1 MTAPKPPALTQSN
14 RILYGLLALFLA
26 GFFAIVGVSWLVS
39 RILDDLEA
47 QRNNEQARLFVGE
60 HIATTVRDIEGKFY
74 QLSTASEGARRRL
87 HKEILEEANELQN
100 AVNILEHGGTLTK
113 RLALNIEGFDEMTR
127 EMTYRRRRSDS
138 KFVME
143 VVEIA
148 PHLDRLRQEASQLMA
163 ALERRDACPE
173 NDMRCLSRTMHDI
186 QLHYKTVPSFFFRL
200 NENANRLFFVGN
212 QQLREVEA
220 KQISQRA
227 KLRNIQA
234 AIVVL
239 VVSAVM
245 ALGWLFTRRIEAAQA
260 QLRQAKEAADAASI
274 AKSQFLANM
283 SHEIRTPMNGI
294 IGMTED
300 LLSGD
305 LQPGQRE
312 SLEILRVSADH
323 LLEILTDILDFSK
336 IESGNLVL
344 EEIPFSVGKL
354 CRESLQIF
362 ASRAAQKGLELACS
376 LDAKLPP
383 ALLGDPV
390 RLRQVLLN
398 LIGNAIKFTEK
409 GSITLQANYLPARQ
423 ADHCRLELAVVDTGI
438 GIPQDK
444 LDLIFEAF
452 TQADISTTRRFGG
465 TGLGLSI
472 SNRLI
477 GLMDGQISVSSHP
490 GQGSTFSVIL
500 ELPIAQP
507 SAAPVVASTAVA
519 SPNSRPLSILLVEDN
534 ALNQRVA
541 SQLLSR
547 DGHQVTLADDGQQAL
562 ELLANQNFD
571 LVFMDMQMPVMDGLT
586 ATRAIRSREQATG
599 SQRHTVIAMTA
610 NAQDS
615 DRDDCLAAGMD
626 DFLTKPLNAGQ
637 LRALIAKHFPA

>member
-47 QRNNEQARLFVGE
+47 QRSNEQARLFVGE

-610 NAQDS
+610 NVQDS

>member
-47 QRNNEQARLFVGE
+47 QRSNEQARLFVGE

>member
-47 QRNNEQARLFVGE
+47 QRSNEQARLFVGE

-173 NDMRCLSRTMHDI
+173 NDMPCLSRTMHDI

-507 SAAPVVASTAVA
+507 SAAPVVTSTAVA

-599 SQRHTVIAMTA
+599 SQRHKVIAMTA
-610 NAQDS
+610 NVQDS

>member
-47 QRNNEQARLFVGE
+47 QRSNEQARLFVGE

-507 SAAPVVASTAVA
+507 SAAPVVTSTAVA

-610 NAQDS
+610 NVQDS

>member
-1 MTAPKPPALTQSN
+1 
-14 RILYGLLALFLA
+14 
-26 GFFAIVGVSWLVS
+26 
-39 RILDDLEA
+39 
-47 QRNNEQARLFVGE
+47 
-60 HIATTVRDIEGKFY
+60 
-74 QLSTASEGARRRL
+74 
-87 HKEILEEANELQN
+87 
-100 AVNILEHGGTLTK
+100 
-113 RLALNIEGFDEMTR
+113 
-127 EMTYRRRRSDS
+127 
-138 KFVME
+138 
-143 VVEIA
+143 
-148 PHLDRLRQEASQLMA
+148 
-163 ALERRDACPE
+163 
-173 NDMRCLSRTMHDI
+173 
-186 QLHYKTVPSFFFRL
+186 
-200 NENANRLFFVGN
+200 
-212 QQLREVEA
+212 
-220 KQISQRA
+220 
-227 KLRNIQA
+227 
-234 AIVVL
+234 
-239 VVSAVM
+239 
-245 ALGWLFTRRIEAAQA
+245 
-260 QLRQAKEAADAASI
+260 
-274 AKSQFLANM
+274 
-283 SHEIRTPMNGI
+283 
-294 IGMTED
+294 
-300 LLSGD
+300 
-305 LQPGQRE
+305 
-312 SLEILRVSADH
+312 LRVSADH

-507 SAAPVVASTAVA
+507 SAAPVVTSTAVA

-599 SQRHTVIAMTA
+599 SQRHKVIAMTA
-610 NAQDS
+610 NVQDS